1 MQNAESSDTAP
12 NLGQANV
19 AAGGSATTTGEMRS
33 VGGELQ
39 GKLDSKSARVG
50 ETVMV
55 KTTEKIRMADGTVIP
70 KGSRLLGHVT
80 QVQAHDSDHTESS
93 LAFAFDRAEMKCGQ
107 TIDIGGLNQMF
118 A

>member
-1 MQNAESSDTAP
+1 MLRREPGAINSMQNAESSHTAP

-55 KTTEKIRMADGTVIP
+55 KPLKR
-70 KGSRLLGHVT
+70 
-80 QVQAHDSDHTESS
+80 
-93 LAFAFDRAEMKCGQ
+93 FAWQ
-107 TIDIGGLNQMF
+107 TAL
-118 A
+118 